1 MKMHNK
7 VIRKYGMGSNVW
19 FMIEAAARNVPSV
32 LYLVAA
38 QALTAVGISL
48 LELFVTP
55 VLLGKIETHAALSE
69 LLILIGC
76 FTAGLMLLRALD
88 AYIELNTLPGR
99 IEVRIGILTKIV
111 KKNAVCSYP
120 LIEDSECQN
129 RLAKA
134 REVVQSNNAAAEAI
148 WKTLYEILKNGIAF
162 AIYLV
167 LLKNVNLFLITIT
180 LITTIAGYLVTNYIS
195 GWEYRHR
202 EEKAAILKKLYY
214 VQGKSQDRY
223 LAKDVRMFGMENW
236 LKELLNG
243 HLRLFEDFC
252 KKREKKYLLADVI
265 DVILAFLR
273 NGIAYGYLIT
283 LTLQGELS
291 ASSFLLL
298 FTAVGGFTEWVRGIL
313 SSFSTLHKQ
322 CLDISP
328 IREYL
333 DQEEIFRMEGG
344 ESIDLKENPSFDIEL
359 RNVTFRY
366 PGTDKPILENLNLT
380 IQWGE
385 KLAVVGLNGA
395 GKTTLVKLICGL
407 YDPTEGEV
415 LVNGINVKEFNR
427 REYYRLFAGV
437 FQDFSILAGSVL
449 LNVSQTE
456 AGDRQR
462 AWECL
467 EKAGIADKIRSLPQG
482 LDTHMDKSVFNDA
495 TEFSGGEMQRL
506 MLARL
511 LYRNSPVILLDE
523 PTAALDAIAES
534 DIYNRYQE
542 LTAGHTS
549 VYISHRLASTRFC
562 DRIILLENGVIAEE
576 GTHEKLLAEE
586 GRYAELFK
594 LQSKYYQEGGESDEQ
609 NTEEIC

>member
-1 MKMHNK
+1 MQNK
-7 VIRKYGMGSNVW
+7 TLKKYGMGSNVW
-19 FMIEAAARNVPSV
+19 FMIEAAAHNVPSV

-55 VLLGKIETHAALSE
+55 VLLGKIETHAALGE
-69 LLILIGC
+69 LLVLIVC
-76 FTAGLMLLRALD
+76 FTLGLMLFRALN
-88 AYIELNTLPGR
+88 AYIDLNTLPGR
-99 IEVRIGILTKIV
+99 IEVRMSIV
-111 KKNAVCSYP
+111 TQIMKKSAMCSYP
-120 LIEDSECQN
+120 LTEDSECQN
-129 RLAKA
+129 CLAKA
-134 REVVQSNNAAAEAI
+134 REIVQSNNAAAEAI
-148 WKTLYEILKNGIAF
+148 WKTLYQILKNGIAF
-162 AIYLV
+162 GIYLF
-167 LLKNVNLFLITIT
+167 LLRYVNLFLITIT

-202 EEKAAILKKLYY
+202 EEKGAMLRKLYY

-223 LAKDVRMFGMENW
+223 LAKDVRIFGMENW
-236 LKELLNG
+236 FKELLNG

-265 DVILAFLR
+265 DVMLAFLR

-283 LTLQGELS
+283 LILRGEID
-291 ASSFLLL
+291 AARFLLL
-298 FTAVGGFTEWVRGIL
+298 FTAIGGFTEWVRGIL
-313 SSFSTLHKQ
+313 SGFSHLHKQ
-322 CLDISP
+322 CLDIAS

-333 DQEEIFRMEGG
+333 DQEEIFLMEGG
-344 ESIDLKENPSFDIEL
+344 KSVDLNGKLHFDIEL
-359 RNVTFRY
+359 KNVTFRY
-366 PGTDKPILENLNLT
+366 PGMDKPIFENFNLT
-380 IQWGE
+380 IPWGE

-407 YDPTEGEV
+407 YDPAEGEV
-415 LVNGINVKEFNR
+415 LLNGINIKELNR

-437 FQDFSILAGSVL
+437 FQDFSVLAGSVL

-456 AGDRQR
+456 TGDRQQ

-495 TEFSGGEMQRL
+495 AELSGGEMQRL

-511 LYRNSPVILLDE
+511 LYRDSPVILLDE

-542 LTAGHTS
+542 LTKGHTS

-562 DRIILLENGVIAEE
+562 DRIILLENGGIAEE
-576 GTHEKLLAEE
+576 GTHEKLLAQG
-586 GRYAELFK
+586 GRYAELFE
-594 LQSKYYQEGGESDEQ
+594 LQSKYYQEGEEDDEQ
-609 NTEEIC
+609 NMEEIC